1 MLRRISILAAAAL
14 SLLAL
19 TDCASTKKEDK
30 PVPLAKNFHGR
41 FTPKQ
46 VWTAGLGKTEPKLQL
61 GLAPAIDGA
70 SIYSANSVGD
80 VVALQLAS
88 GQKLWR
94 HRLKM
99 PLSGGTGAGGG
110 LVLVCGR
117 GGALIALAEGD
128 GAERWRSQ
136 LSSEV
141 LAAPVVSSDLVL
153 VRTVDGKLFAL
164 EKASGKQRWVADQ
177 QVPRLTLRGTSKP
190 VVAGELVIS
199 GFDNGRLVAV
209 TLAAGNPAWE
219 VAVGQPRG
227 SSELQRLIDI
237 DSPPAIDGDDVF
249 AVAFQGRAVRLAHD
263 TGLEIWS
270 HEISSYRGLAAD
282 ALGVYVSTADGAVTK
297 LDRASGAERWVQKGL
312 LRRSITA
319 PALQGGS
326 LVVADFEGVIHWLS
340 TEDGSF
346 VARAKGGSRISAV
359 PQVSGDLVIVQTDK
373 GKIEAWRAQ
382 GR

>member
-1 MLRRISILAAAAL
+1 MLRRIVILTAAAL
-14 SLLAL
+14 SLVAL
-19 TDCASTKKEDK
+19 TDCSTTKKEDK
-30 PVPLAKNFHGR
+30 PTVLTKIQGR

-46 VWTAGLGKTEPKLQL
+46 VWSTGLGKTLPKLQL
-61 GLAPAIDGA
+61 GLAPAIDGTRV
-70 SIYSANSVGD
+70 YGANAVGD
-80 VVALQLAS
+80 VVALELAN
-88 GQKLWR
+88 GHKVWR

-110 LVLVCGR
+110 LVLVCGT
-117 GGALIALAEGD
+117 GGVLVALAAGD
-128 GAERWRSQ
+128 GAERWRTQ

-141 LAAPVVSSDLVL
+141 LAAPVVANALVL
-153 VRTVDGKLFAL
+153 VRTVDGKLYAFEA
-164 EKASGKQRWVADQ
+164 AGGKQRWVADQ

-190 VVAGELVIS
+190 VVAGELAIA
-199 GFDNGRLVAV
+199 GFDNGRLMAV
-209 TLAAGNPAWE
+209 TLAAGNPAWD

-249 AVAFQGRAVRLAHD
+249 AVAFQGRAVRLARD

-282 ALGVYVSTADGAVTK
+282 ALGVYVSTAEGAVIK

-312 LRRSITA
+312 LRRSISA
-319 PALQGGS
+319 PALQGNA

-340 TEDGSF
+340 AEDGSF
-346 VARAKGGSRISAV
+346 LARAKGGSRISDT
-359 PQVSGDLVIVQTDK
+359 PHVSGDLVIVQTDK
-373 GKIEAWRAQ
+373 GKIEAWRAP